1 MQVIYNLTI
10 MVLIMVVI
18 MVIMSILITVLL
30 YGDLVKIMKQEK
42 TFGL

>member
-1 MQVIYNLTI
+1 MQVNYNLTI
-10 MVLIMVVI
+10 MVLIVVVI

-30 YGDLVKIMKQEK
+30 YGDLVKITKQEK